1 MDTQRSPVSK
11 RQLQEYACENNGR
24 IFRAIWK
31 QYKKTGSVSKKER
44 LDILKID
51 TKHMKLERALR
62 KFRAYGKE
70 LKQELLER
78 KEYKK
83 PSVKRNATRQAAL
96 RRNRRKNQEA
106 HNSQANWKALDRK
119 LKRLRDADALDSE
132 I

>member
-1 MDTQRSPVSK
+1 
-11 RQLQEYACENNGR
+11 
-24 IFRAIWK
+24 
-31 QYKKTGSVSKKER
+31 
-44 LDILKID
+44 
-51 TKHMKLERALR
+51 MKLERALR

-96 RRNRRKNQEA
+96 RRNRRRNQEA